1 MSQQTCT
8 SCGHSDPST
17 ESICSQC
24 GAPYP
29 VDTGSTRQAT
39 TLRPGEV
46 LANRYV
52 IEKMIGKGGMGC
64 IYQVRDN
71 TLGETVALK
80 TLLPEYV
87 KEKAVVERFFNE
99 ARIARGLSHPHIVR
113 VHDIGITDG
122 MAYIS
127 MELLPGRT
135 LRAMLDKV
143 RPGRRI
149 PLNAILRMFDALC
162 AALDYAH
169 SYTIHRDIKPEN
181 VMVLPDGTIK
191 LMDFG
196 ISKLMSNPN
205 LTSPSMVM
213 GTPHYMSP
221 EQLKNSANVDARAD
235 IYSVGIM
242 LYEALTG
249 DIPTGLS
256 RENDTLR
263 EVPAA
268 LDPIIAKCC
277 DRDPAKRYQTVAE
290 LRTALRTI
298 RKQVETSSPESTPQ
312 PRKKGLGSASGL
324 LRKVAA
330 ILLLGLVGTGTY
342 TLWNKAESRR
352 IELNAAII
360 AEPRQESIQNNSLS
374 SPKPPP
380 SPDTFEDM
388 RHLAQRAKQKASSAL
403 LAMEN
408 SVHCAQA
415 TRCLEEAAAHWALAL
430 ESEDSDP
437 GLAFNEGWLALHRYI
452 AVTRW
457 PENMAFIPEQRK
469 NLQSQGTTYASPFF
483 VDINE
488 VTADSFSFFG
498 QVENWRW
505 PDGTLSGDRPM
516 TNATYYD
523 AVGYLN
529 SLMLPKKLPTQDQ
542 WRRALDQLRSP
553 AESMSADETS
563 IPDATIGW
571 FGTPLDEW
579 ARSDFRDPDATRWFG
594 RPIPI
599 LGVTEDGYPDDV
611 EAMRYEQRN
620 PRVTFRGVWELPTT
634 LSAVE
639 NMLQ

>member
-8 SCGHSDPST
+8 SCGHSDQIT
-17 ESICSQC
+17 ESVCSQC
-24 GAPYP
+24 GALYP
-29 VDTGSTRQAT
+29 VDTDSTSQAA

-64 IYQVRDN
+64 IYQARDN

-127 MELLPGRT
+127 MELLAGRT
-135 LRAMLDKV
+135 LRSMLDKV

-169 SYTIHRDIKPEN
+169 SFTIHRDIKPEN
-181 VMVLPDGTIK
+181 VMVLPDGTVK

-205 LTSPSMVM
+205 LTSASMVM

-249 DIPTGLS
+249 DVPTGLS
-256 RENDTLR
+256 RENDTVR
-263 EVPAA
+263 EVPAS

-277 DRDPAKRYQTVAE
+277 NRDPAKRYQSVAE
-290 LRTALRTI
+290 LRTALRAI
-298 RKQVETSSPESTPQ
+298 RKQVETLPPESTPQ
-312 PRKKGLGSASGL
+312 PRKKSVGGASGW
-324 LRKVAA
+324 LRKVVA
-330 ILLLGLVGTGTY
+330 ILLLGVVGTGTY
-342 TLWNKAESRR
+342 ALWNKAESRR

-360 AEPRQESIQNNSLS
+360 AEPRQETIQNDGVST
-374 SPKPPP
+374 PIPPP
-380 SPDTFEDM
+380 TPDTFGDM
-388 RHLAQRAKQKASSAL
+388 KRLAQRAKQKASSAL

-408 SVHCAQA
+408 GVHYTQA
-415 TRCLEEAAAHWALAL
+415 KRCLEEATVHWALAL

-437 GLAFNEGWLALHRYI
+437 DLALNEGWLAMHRYL

-457 PENMAFIPEQRK
+457 PENMAFIPEERK
-469 NLQSQGTTYASPFF
+469 DPQSQATVYAPPFF
-483 VDINE
+483 VDMNE

-498 QVENWRW
+498 QVEKWRW
-505 PDGTLSGDRPM
+505 PDGTLSGERPM

-529 SLMLPKKLPTQDQ
+529 SLRLPKKLPTQDQ
-542 WRRALDQLRSP
+542 WRRALDQLRSSP
-553 AESMSADETS
+553 ESIAADETPT
-563 IPDATIGW
+563 PDATISW

-579 ARSDFRDPDATRWFG
+579 ARSDFRDPEATRWIG

-599 LGVTEDGYPDDV
+599 LGVTEDGYPDAV
-611 EAMRYEQRN
+611 EPMRYEQRN
-620 PRVTFRGVWELPTT
+620 PRVTFRGVWELPTS
-634 LSAVE
+634 LSDAE